1 MDFSEITNVED
12 IEARIAEAREAAAPL
27 VERARGG
34 ETLPAEERSQ
44 LAEHAATIDS
54 GTARITEIN
63 QQAEADAAEQ
73 AELLDRFAEP
83 EASEADPEPEPEA
96 DPEPEAPA
104 EDTPAEPESPA
115 EPVAEEAPMPDS
127 LAASGATAPVRR
139 RPTPRPEVP
148 AAAQV
153 DPYATEVA
161 ITASSAVGSI
171 GIHAELTM
179 DTLGEMF
186 ATVAER
192 MPAPNGDGRTEDL
205 RMAPLAQITVKRPEE
220 FQLTNNEALNNER
233 IKHVLDQNRLSG
245 DDGEQGLVAAGGW
258 CAPSEVLYNIPVIG
272 ESLDG
277 MLSIPEMSAARGGI
291 RSTTGPDFATLF
303 AAIGFHQ
310 TETQAI
316 AGTTKTC
323 YEVPCP
329 SFTETRLD
337 VEGVCLK
344 VPILTLAGY
353 PEMVQRI
360 MSGALVVHAHRINA
374 WRLASIATAST
385 AVTITAGVGSTFEDT
400 LGALELRAE
409 YIRQAYRM
417 PFDAT
422 LEVVMDHFAR
432 AYLRRDLA
440 LRSGLDPR
448 NPVTD
453 QALDAHFRS
462 RNLAV
467 QWVYD
472 WNTMANPTGGTG
484 GISSQTTLKALIY
497 PAGTWLG
504 LTKDV
509 INLSSV
515 YDAASLATNVYTGLF
530 SEEGV
535 GVRMMSGVS
544 ELVTVPICSKGQ
556 TGANALTCS

>member
-34 ETLPAEERSQ
+34 ETLPAEERST
-44 LAEHAATIDS
+44 LAEHAATIEA
-54 GTARITEIN
+54 GTARIGEI
-63 QQAEADAAEQ
+63 QAQAEADAAAQ
-73 AELLDRFAEP
+73 AELLGRFDEP
-83 EASEADPEPEPEA
+83 EAEAETPEPEA
-96 DPEPEAPA
+96 EVETPEPEAVA
-104 EDTPAEPESPA
+104 EVTPAEPETPA

-127 LAASGATAPVRR
+127 LAASGANAPARR
-139 RPTPRPEVP
+139 RPTPRPEVEAEP
-148 AAAQV
+148 V
-153 DPYATEVA
+153 DPYGTTVA

-171 GIHAELTM
+171 GIHSELTM
-179 DTLGEMF
+179 DDLGSMF
-186 ATVAER
+186 AQMAER
-192 MPAPNGDGRTEDL
+192 MPPPNGDGKSEDL
-205 RMAPLAQITVKRPEE
+205 RMTPLAQFTIKRPEE
-220 FQLTNNEALNNER
+220 FQLTTNEETNNER
-233 IKHVLDQNRLSG
+233 IANVLDQWRLKGS
-245 DDGEQGLVAAGGW
+245 DGETGLVAAGGW
-258 CAPSEVLYNIPVIG
+258 CAPSEVLYNIPVVG

-277 MLSIPEMSAARGGI
+277 MLSIPEMGAARGGI
-291 RSTTGPDFATLF
+291 RSTTGPDFATLY

-310 TETQAI
+310 TEAQAI
-316 AGTTKTC
+316 AGTTKPC

-337 VEGVCLK
+337 VDGVCIK

-360 MSGALVVHAHRINA
+360 MSGAMVVHAHKINA
-374 WRLASIATAST
+374 FKLSSIATAST
-385 AVTITAGVGSTFEDT
+385 AINVTTGVGSTFEDT

-409 YIRQAYRM
+409 WIRQAYRM

-422 LEVVMDHFAR
+422 LEVVLDHFSR
-432 AYLRRDLA
+432 PYLRRDLA

-448 NPVTD
+448 NPITD
-453 QALDAHFRS
+453 QALDAHFRA

-484 GISSQTTLKALIY
+484 GVSSQTTVKAMIY

-509 INLSSV
+509 INLSNV

-530 SEEGV
+530 TEEGV
-535 GVRMMSGVS
+535 AVRMMSGVS

-556 TGANALTCS
+556 TGANALVCP